1 MGILKTK
8 DAADLLSVS
17 QTTIK
22 RWAST
27 FPDFFQKDRFGH
39 YIFSEQEIDLLIHIK
54 DRIDHGET
62 LDRIVLVTNKQPL
75 ELLQDEP
82 SLHAYGL
89 TMEDMITR
97 IDHVERSL
105 DQKADEVVSMQ
116 LLKQREELEEL
127 RQMIEQLAASIESI
141 QMLSSQTSSSND
153 EIHSA
158 AVAKLQA
165 PPKKRGLLRSFFSF
179 L

>member
-27 FPDFFQKDRFGH
+27 FPESFQKDRFGH

-62 LDRIVLVTNKQPL
+62 LDRITLLTDKQPS
-75 ELLQDEP
+75 EPLQDEIP
-82 SLHAYGL
+82 LQSHDSSVK
-89 TMEDMITR
+89 DMITR
-97 IDHVERSL
+97 IEHIERTV
-105 DQKADEVVSMQ
+105 DQKADEVVSVQ
-116 LLKQREELEEL
+116 LLQQREELEEL
-127 RQMIEQLAASIESI
+127 RKMIEQLAASIETI
-141 QMLSSQTSSSND
+141 QISSSKTYSAHD
-153 EIHSA
+153 EIHPA
-158 AVAKLQA
+158 AAAKLQA
-165 PPKKRGLLRSFFSF
+165 SPKKRGLLRSFFSF

>member
-82 SLHAYGL
+82 TLHTYGL
-89 TMEDMITR
+89 TMEDIVTR
-97 IDHVERSL
+97 IDYVERSL

-141 QMLSSQTSSSND
+141 QMLSSQTYESHD
-153 EIHSA
+153 EIHMA

-165 PPKKRGLLRSFFSF
+165 PPKKRGLLRSFFSY